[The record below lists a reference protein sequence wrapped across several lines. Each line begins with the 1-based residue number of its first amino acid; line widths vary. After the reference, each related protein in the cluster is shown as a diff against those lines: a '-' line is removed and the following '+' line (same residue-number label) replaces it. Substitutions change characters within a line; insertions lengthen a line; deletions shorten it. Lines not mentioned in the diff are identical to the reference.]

1 MLRLHP
7 IFMFAATLLG
17 VYVFLLGAGRFLD
30 KRRGGK
36 PTFRWK
42 RHVMLGLVTLFTWL
56 AGMFFGMVMVYLN
69 QKTVL
74 LPGLHPWIGLIV
86 GVLALFGLVTGDRM
100 NRLKKRRR
108 WLPRIHGL
116 AGLVALVLALSQI
129 VTGWSF
135 YIELIGGP

>member
-1 MLRLHP
+1 
-7 IFMFAATLLG
+7 
-17 VYVFLLGAGRFLD
+17 
-30 KRRGGK
+30 
-36 PTFRWK
+36 
-42 RHVMLGLVTLFTWL
+42 
-56 AGMFFGMVMVYLN
+56 
-69 QKTVL
+69 
-74 LPGLHPWIGLIV
+74 LHPWIGLIV